1 MKIQE
6 RKGVLDPRL
15 GGPDP
20 VRPDGG
26 ASGESVAPGS
36 GDQVTVSE
44 AARDLARLRAE
55 VGDLGAVRQ
64 DKVEGLA
71 AVMAKGQYSA
81 DFHDVAEKVLREVL
95 GEVLA

>member
-15 GGPDP
+15 GGPDA

-26 ASGESVAPGS
+26 SSSGSPAPGS

-44 AARDLARLRAE
+44 AARELARLRAE

-64 DKVEGLA
+64 DRVEGLA

-81 DFHDVAEKVLREVL
+81 DFDDVAEKILRELL